1 MKKIIQFYIRAQLK
15 LITLMTIIIL
25 QISKLIKFNQKAIFH
40 PLNLKFM
47 NLCFLDLIILT
58 IKESVNELKKRIQ
71 RLKLKLISKKRKIM
85 RI

>member
-1 MKKIIQFYIRAQLK
+1 MTSLEAMKKTIQFYIRVQSK
-15 LITLMTIIIL
+15 LFALMTIIIKL
-25 QISKLIKFNQKAIFH
+25 QINQLIKFNQKAIFH

-71 RLKLKLISKKRKIM
+71 K
-85 RI
+85 